1 MGASTTRKYIYK
13 IFIDKQNNEL
23 ERLLDIKIE
32 SGEFNVNYKNRINV
46 QQIKENEIFSLS
58 KESKFTEVIFNSS
71 YRKYID
77 IHKHENYNEYEIR
90 LRQIES
96 EMTNSLLKNK
106 KLLNDNIKGFN
117 FNNEVF
123 TYEISDLISDF
134 KYEEMPINIDDKEV
148 IYEFIKKND
157 GNNEIYK
164 TLINNFITLI
174 EHLNKAKRGK
184 KDTINENTK
193 IIDIEIVK
201 NLKNISKEFKELFQ
215 EKNQED
221 QVKKIISMQII
232 IIIQKLI

>member
-13 IFIDKQNNEL
+13 IFIDKKNNEL

-77 IHKHENYNEYEIR
+77 THKHENYNEYEIR
-90 LRQIES
+90 LKQIES

-157 GNNEIYK
+157 SYK
-164 TLINNFITLI
+164 
-174 EHLNKAKRGK
+174 
-184 KDTINENTK
+184 
-193 IIDIEIVK
+193 
-201 NLKNISKEFKELFQ
+201 
-215 EKNQED
+215 
-221 QVKKIISMQII
+221 
-232 IIIQKLI
+232 